1 MPPIYFMRSKVQQLH
16 PWMAPW
22 KIGHYPKMIFD
33 KPRNQWYWE
42 LLKQSKNKVCVD
54 VGFGTGIL
62 TLMALHHGAKHV
74 YAYEKDP
81 SIFELGKY
89 IIEEMGFSD
98 RVTLVNEKYT
108 SLDHRH
114 LDIELIFHE
123 IIGRN
128 IWKEDISL
136 TFRGA
141 TTKIVPNV
149 MRCDIRLANVR
160 VNPKPSLEKEK
171 TGCEWLD
178 ETYLEVLKDLWKEKD
193 TVTYDGMK
201 FVGGN
206 LELIGSYKV
215 SINNWIPQTIEVDI
229 EADNGVVFTEYYIDD
244 FKLTDGHW
252 VEDKSIRVN
261 KKYTKFI
268 QNTKDGNWWLE

>member
-16 PWMAPW
+16 PWMNM
-22 KIGHYPKMIFD
+22 KGGNYKKMIFD

-62 TLMALHHGAKHV
+62 TLIALHHGAKHV

-81 SIFELGKY
+81 STFELGKY
-89 IIEEMGFSD
+89 IIEELGFSD
-98 RVTLVNEKYT
+98 RVTFVNENYT
-108 SLDHRH
+108 SKDHRH

-128 IWKEDISL
+128 IWKEGIND

-149 MRCDIRLANVR
+149 MRCDIRFLKGR
-160 VNPKPSLEKEK
+160 LDPKPSLDNNS

-193 TVTYDGMK
+193 TVTYDGME

-229 EADNGVVFTEYYIDD
+229 EADNGVVFTEYYMDD

-252 VEDKSIRVN
+252 ITDKSIKVN

>member
-1 MPPIYFMRSKVQQLH
+1 MRSKVQQLH

-22 KIGHYPKMIFD
+22 KLGNSKKMIFD

-62 TLMALHHGAKHV
+62 TLIALHHGAKHV

-81 SIFELGKY
+81 STFELGKY
-89 IIEEMGFSD
+89 IIEELGFSD
-98 RVTLVNEKYT
+98 RVTFVNENYT
-108 SLDHRH
+108 SKDHRH

-128 IWKEDISL
+128 IWKEGIND

-160 VNPKPSLEKEK
+160 VDPKPSLEKEK

-193 TVTYDGMK
+193 TVTYDGME

-229 EADNGVVFTEYYIDD
+229 EADNGVVYVDYYVDD

-252 VEDKSIRVN
+252 ITDKSIKVN